1 MSISIAHLVERFRD
15 IHEQRMQGLPFINAK
30 LSVEAVGF
38 RSWKNLEL
46 GVLITPW
53 FMNLILLPTSEAEV
67 EQGHKI
73 AARFPSGNIEL
84 TAAQDEELGLYFSAA
99 LFSSVMQFPNQETAV
114 DIAAEIMREL
124 FDAKRN
130 ARFVSRRAL
139 LTAKGHADA

>member
-1 MSISIAHLVERFRD
+1 MSISIAQLVERFRN
-15 IHEQRMQGLPFINAK
+15 IHEQRMQELPFINTK

-38 RSWKNLEL
+38 RSWKDLEL

-53 FMNLILLPTSEAEV
+53 FMNLILLPTSDADI

-73 AARFPSGNIEL
+73 DARFPSGNIEL
-84 TAAQDEELGLYFSAA
+84 TAAQDEEIGLYFSAA

-124 FDAKRN
+124 FDTKRN
-130 ARFVSRRAL
+130 PRFISRRAM
-139 LTAKGHADA
+139 LTAKGRADA